1 MQRSTPLIV
10 TLLVISLVPAVGQ
23 TAPTDSQTLQ
33 AILSELRQLRHELQ
47 TTTAMAARAQIVLYR
62 LQRENETVARA
73 AQRVSDARQRVA
85 GLEDARTH
93 KAQDIEQNR
102 AGSNLSNQPNARQ
115 QFEEVELP
123 RLKSELE
130 FLQRQVQQ
138 ATAEQAE
145 AEQQLR
151 EEQVKLDGLN
161 DLLDRYSNA
170 LGEVGR
176 K

>member
-1 MQRSTPLIV
+1 MQRLIPLIV

-47 TTTAMAARAQIVLYR
+47 TTSAMAARAQIVLYR
-62 LQRENETVARA
+62 LQQENETVARA
-73 AQRVSDARQRVA
+73 TQRVSDARQRVA
-85 GLEDARTH
+85 GLEDARSH

-102 AGSNLSNQPNARQ
+102 AGANLSNEPNARQ

-130 FLQRQVQQ
+130 LLQ
-138 ATAEQAE
+138 
-145 AEQQLR
+145 
-151 EEQVKLDGLN
+151 
-161 DLLDRYSNA
+161 S
-170 LGEVGR
+170 
-176 K
+176 